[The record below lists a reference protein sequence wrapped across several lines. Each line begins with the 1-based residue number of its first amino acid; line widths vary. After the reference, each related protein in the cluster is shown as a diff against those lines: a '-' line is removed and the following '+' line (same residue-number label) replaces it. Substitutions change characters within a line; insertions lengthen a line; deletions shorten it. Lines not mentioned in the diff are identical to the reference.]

1 MRKVKTVSNINKEQ
15 LEIVNRSI
23 KAHQDEIKEKKQTM
37 KLLRENINN
46 LQDQL
51 QHLKQERRKLIFTQA
66 QN

>member
-1 MRKVKTVSNINKEQ
+1 MISKEQ

-23 KAHQDEIKEKKQTM
+23 KEHQDKVKEQKQTM
-37 KLLRENINN
+37 KLLRASINN

-66 QN
+66 Q